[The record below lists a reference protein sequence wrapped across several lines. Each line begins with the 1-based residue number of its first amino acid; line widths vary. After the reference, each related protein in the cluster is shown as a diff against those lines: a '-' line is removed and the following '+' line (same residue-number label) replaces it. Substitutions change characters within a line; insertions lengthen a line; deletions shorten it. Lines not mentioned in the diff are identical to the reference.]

1 LQVERVWESPV
12 LKVNGSV
19 GEIKIDSS
27 PQVCTFI
34 VDRALASAKLQT

>member
-12 LKVNGSV
+12 KVNGSV